1 MDGNSKLLLQA
12 KHKSSI
18 KGNKPKKKSRKYSET
33 YLDFGFKFIFQNGE
47 EKPQC
52 VICNK
57 ILVSESM
64 LPNKLKRHLA
74 SSHQQFASKPRSF
87 FAGKLNDM
95 KSQVSTISKFTQFPS
110 KALLASHQ
118 VRHRI
123 ANRKKPH
130 SIAEEIILPAA
141 IDLAST
147 MIGEGAAEKIS

>member
-1 MDGNSKLLLQA
+1 MDGNSKLMWQA

-18 KGNKPKKKSRKYSET
+18 KGDKPKKKSRNYSET
-33 YLDFGFKFIFQNGE
+33 YLDFGFKYIFQNGE

-52 VICNK
+52 VVCNK

-87 FAGKLNDM
+87 FARKLNDM

-110 KALLASHQ
+110 KTLLTSYQ
-118 VRHRI
+118 IRHRI
-123 ANRKKPH
+123 AKCKKPH
-130 SIAEEIILPAA
+130 SNAEEIILLAA
-141 IDLAST
+141 VDLVST

>member
-1 MDGNSKLLLQA
+1 MDGNSKLMLQA

-18 KGNKPKKKSRKYSET
+18 KGDKPKKKSRKSSDT

-52 VICNK
+52 VVCNK
-57 ILVSESM
+57 TLVSESM

-74 SSHQQFASKPRSF
+74 SSHLQFASNPRNF
-87 FAGKLNDM
+87 FAQKLNDM
-95 KSQVSTISKFTQFPS
+95 KSQVPTISKFTQLLS

-118 VRHRI
+118 VPHRI
-123 ANRKKPH
+123 GKCKKSY

-141 IDLAST
+141 INLTST
-147 MIGEGAAEKIS
+147 MIGEGAAEILS